1 MNYGV
6 KKEPFENFES
16 REPYGINFIT
26 NTIPNCKEI
35 LDRKIEAIE
44 DLKLE
49 ISIIEQD
56 PEKTEEI
63 VKICSIYFTNSN
75 EADICFKWARFNNSC
90 QPTAAF
96 FDINGQL
103 QLRAIGNIKA
113 GKEINFTYLDDFSGF
128 RNRKYCQQCLLD
140 EQVFL
145 CSCDLCKN
153 DVDIDAEASE
163 AFIKETE
170 TLNIKRQSAI
180 KFGFPL
186 GA

>member
-16 REPYGINFIT
+16 RKPYGINFIT
-26 NTIPNCKEI
+26 NCKEI

-90 QPTAAF
+90 QPNAVSF
-96 FDINGQL
+96 EINGQL

-113 GKEINFTYLDDFSGF
+113 GKEININYLDEFTGF
-128 RNRKYCQQCLLD
+128 RNQKY
-140 EQVFL
+140 
-145 CSCDLCKN
+145 
-153 DVDIDAEASE
+153 
-163 AFIKETE
+163 
-170 TLNIKRQSAI
+170 RQ
-180 KFGFPL
+180 
-186 GA
+186 